1 MAKDKTRKNAKA
13 SSTALLGGK
22 FNKIHPGHLWLLK
35 HARKHGKVI
44 AVLANDKNND
54 RPYALPALLRKAQL
68 EKTGLADKVVIGEEN
83 DFFAVVKKYKP
94 DIILLGYDQRLP
106 PHVEEKL
113 KKYSKKITII
123 KAKRHGSYRSGN
135 T

>member
-1 MAKDKTRKNAKA
+1 MRLLALGTIGLYSIFLRQQKKYRKEL
-13 SSTALLGGK
+13 SQ
-22 FNKIHPGHLWLLK
+22 
-35 HARKHGKVI
+35 
-44 AVLANDKNND
+44 
-54 RPYALPALLRKAQL
+54 KAQL